1 MVKIIA
7 LEEHFMLP
15 GDPPPGAHA
24 GNDREIKTGVKTASA
39 LLDLSEARLA
49 DMDAAGIDMQVLS
62 LNQPGCQ
69 LLEGDAAIALAKAA
83 NDRLRKAIDGH
94 PDRFQGFA
102 AIPTSD
108 PKAGASELRR
118 AVVELGF
125 CGGVINGHTGGRF
138 LDDPFFWPIFEAAE
152 SLRVPIFLHPSAPHP
167 AAMKAY
173 FEGYEELAYAA
184 WGFALDTCS
193 HFLRIVFAGT
203 FDRFPDLKIILGHL
217 GEGIPF
223 LMHRAN
229 DHTRLAAQ
237 RRGLKRELADYIRD
251 NLVITC
257 SGHFSV
263 PAMLC
268 SIASLGVE
276 RVMFAVDWPYESNQ
290 EGVAFLKGLPLS
302 AADIAKI
309 AGGNAQTLLGLS

>member
-1 MVKIIA
+1 MLKIIA

-15 GDPPPGAHA
+15 GEPPPGAHA
-24 GNDREIKTGVKTASA
+24 GNDREIRTGVNTASA
-39 LLDLSEARLA
+39 LLDLGDARLA

-69 LLEGDAAIALAKAA
+69 ILEGDAALSLARAA
-83 NDRLRKAIDGH
+83 NDRLRKAIDRH

-102 AIPTSD
+102 AIPTAD
-108 PKAGASELRR
+108 PVAGAIELRR
-118 AVVELGF
+118 AVEDLGF
-125 CGGVINGHTGGRF
+125 CGCVINGHTGGRF
-138 LDDPFFWPIFEAAE
+138 LDDSFFWPIFEAAE
-152 SLRVPIFLHPSAPHP
+152 HLRVPIFLHPSTPHP
-167 AAMKAY
+167 GAIKAY

-184 WGFALDTCS
+184 WGYALDTCS

-223 LMHRAN
+223 MMHRAN
-229 DHTRLAAQ
+229 DHTRRAAQ
-237 RRGLKRELADYIRD
+237 RRGLKRELVDYIRD

-276 RVMFAVDWPYESNQ
+276 RVMFAVDWPYESNL
-290 EGVAFLKGLPLS
+290 EAVAFLKDLPLS
-302 AADIAKI
+302 TEDIAKI
-309 AGGNAQTLLGLS
+309 AGGNARSLLRLS

>member
-1 MVKIIA
+1 
-7 LEEHFMLP
+7 MLP
-15 GDPPPGAHA
+15 GDPPPGAHP
-24 GNDREIKTGVKTASA
+24 GNDREIRTGVRTASA
-39 LLDLSEARLA
+39 LQDLGEARLA

-69 LLEGDAAIALAKAA
+69 RLEGAAAIAVATAA
-83 NDRLRKAIDGH
+83 NDRLRQVIDGR

-108 PKAGASELRR
+108 PQAGAAELRR

-125 CGGVINGHTGGRF
+125 CGGVINGTSQGRF

-152 SLRVPIFLHPSAPHP
+152 DMRVPIFLHPGEPHP
-167 AAMKAY
+167 GAMATY
-173 FEGYEELAYAA
+173 FDGYQDLAYAA
-184 WGFALDTCS
+184 WGFAMDTCS

-203 FDRFPDLKIILGHL
+203 FDRFPNLKIILGHL
-217 GEGIPF
+217 GEGLPF

-229 DHTRLAAQ
+229 DHTQLAAQ
-237 RRGLKRELADYIRD
+237 RRGLKRELSDYLRS

-257 SGHFSV
+257 SGHFST
-263 PAMLC
+263 AALLC
-268 SIASLGVE
+268 SVAELGIE
-276 RVMFAVDWPYESNQ
+276 QVMFAVDWPYESNC
-290 EGVAFLKGLPLS
+290 EAVAFLKGLPLG

-309 AGGNAQTLLGLS
+309 AGGNAQALLRLP

>member
-1 MVKIIA
+1 MKIIA

-24 GNDREIKTGVKTASA
+24 GNDREIRTGVRTAAA
-39 LLDLSEARLA
+39 LQELGDARLA

-69 LLEGDAAIALAKAA
+69 LLEGAAAIAMASTA
-83 NDRLRKAIDGH
+83 NDRLRAAIDAH

-108 PKAGASELRR
+108 PRAGADELRR
-118 AVVELGF
+118 AVTGLGL
-125 CGGVINGHTGGRF
+125 CGGVINGHSGGRF
-138 LDDPFFWPIFEAAE
+138 LDDSFFWPIFEVAE
-152 SLRVPIFLHPSAPHP
+152 DLRVPIFLHPSTPHP
-167 AAMKAY
+167 AAMKVY

-184 WGFALDTCS
+184 WGFAMDTCS

-203 FDRFPDLKIILGHL
+203 FDRFPNLQIILGHL

-223 LMHRAN
+223 LMDRAN
-229 DHTRLAAQ
+229 DHTRLALR
-237 RRGLKRELADYIRD
+237 RRGLQRELADYIRN
-251 NLVITC
+251 NLSITC

-268 SIASLGVE
+268 SIAGLGID
-276 RVMFAVDWPYESNQ
+276 RVMFAVDWPYESNR
-290 EGVAFLKGLPLS
+290 EGVAFLKGLPLG
-302 AADIAKI
+302 APDIAKI
-309 AGGNAQTLLGLS
+309 AGGNARSLLRLP